1 MKRGERKKERK
12 VDAPVSVEREE
23 EEEEEEAWSKR
34 HDGDYGGQ
42 ETIRADDTRP
52 TTISRAHGRSGRE
65 RGSPPLKRNGVNS
78 NEFRLSSSF
87 PSNLPRNNLLLL
99 SLRARSLLFL
109 PFLVTLL
116 P

>member
-12 VDAPVSVEREE
+12 VDAPVSVERE

-52 TTISRAHGRSGRE
+52 TTISRAHGRSERE
-65 RGSPPLKRNGVNS
+65 RVPSLKTQRC
-78 NEFRLSSSF
+78 
-87 PSNLPRNNLLLL
+87 
-99 SLRARSLLFL
+99 
-109 PFLVTLL
+109 
-116 P
+116 

>member
-12 VDAPVSVEREE
+12 VDAPVSVEREEE

-65 RGSPPLKRNGVNS
+65 RVPSLKTQRC
-78 NEFRLSSSF
+78 
-87 PSNLPRNNLLLL
+87 
-99 SLRARSLLFL
+99 
-109 PFLVTLL
+109 
-116 P
+116 